1 MAKKV
6 LILLLAVPVYAA
18 ALIVAQLA
26 LLHLIVEPPTTMAD
40 VRSFVP
46 DLFHA
51 FDDADVAGWIVTQ
64 TLVLLATQAV
74 FLLPFATRRPPGGTR
89 SKSLTISLLLGAGL
103 AALLTTGLVTALVEL
118 VDVLVEPDRAYV
130 DVALIYVP
138 VATLVLSWIGWGL
151 AFVVYSR
158 DIWPDR
164 ALGRLARWLFAGSII
179 ETLLV
184 IPLDVMVRRRTDCY
198 CSTGTFYTLSAATM
212 AVIWLAGPAVAIIF
226 LRGRHRA
233 WRRSRCGR
241 CGHHMGPTPGAACP
255 ECGHPWRAPA
265 TVAP

>member
-6 LILLLAVPVYAA
+6 LILLLAVLVYAA
-18 ALIVAQLA
+18 VLIFAQLA
-26 LLHLIVEPPTTMAD
+26 LLHLVIDPPTSMAD

-46 DLFHA
+46 DLVDA
-51 FDDADVAGWIVTQ
+51 FDDADVSGWIVIQ
-64 TLVLLATQAV
+64 TLVLLVTQAA
-74 FLLPFATRRPPGGTR
+74 FLLPVATRRPPSGTR

-118 VDVLVEPDRAYV
+118 IDVLVEPDRALI
-130 DVALIYVP
+130 DTALIYVP
-138 VATLVLSWIGWGL
+138 IATLALSWIGWGL

-164 ALGRLARWLFAGSII
+164 ALGRLSKWLFAGSII
-179 ETLLV
+179 EALLV

-212 AVIWLAGPAVAIIF
+212 AATWLAGPAVAIIF

-255 ECGHPWRAPA
+255 ECGHPWRAPTA
-265 TVAP
+265 VTP